1 MEHLSQFGFYRR
13 LVAIHAEFW
22 FTISD
27 YSKNGGSS
35 HQNDLVPLLIFY
47 FFIKKKW
54 LSNTV
59 NWM

>member
-47 FFIKKKW
+47 FFIKR
-54 LSNTV
+54 SG
-59 NWM
+59 